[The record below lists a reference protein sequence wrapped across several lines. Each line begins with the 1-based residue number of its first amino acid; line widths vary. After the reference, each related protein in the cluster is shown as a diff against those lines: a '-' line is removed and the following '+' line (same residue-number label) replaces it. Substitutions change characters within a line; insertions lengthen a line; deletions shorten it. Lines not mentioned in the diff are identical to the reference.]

1 MAEPS
6 IVMVKSDKSGSPLGR
21 FDAVPTSCTGDWQT
35 CQVALDLNPGEW
47 AVLGV
52 IAQEP
57 AHGFAV
63 AQLLAPDGSIGRVWA
78 VPRPLVYQH
87 IKKLTE
93 LGLVAPR
100 RAEPGRRG
108 PQRTPLGA
116 TPAGRRAVK
125 RWLEQPVEHVRD
137 VRSLLLLKL
146 ALLDRAHQQ
155 AGPLVAAQ
163 RTRVQ
168 AQVDAL
174 NISKKSADG
183 FDRVLLEWRMAGTRS
198 TLDFLDAVQKL
209 TPATR

>member
-1 MAEPS
+1 MR
-6 IVMVKSDKSGSPLGR
+6 VN
-21 FDAVPTSCTGDWQT
+21 
-35 CQVALDLNPGEW
+35 LNPGEW

-52 IAQEP
+52 ITQEP
-57 AHGFAV
+57 THGFAV
-63 AQLLAPDGSIGRVWA
+63 AQLLAPEGPIGRVWA

-100 RAEPGRRG
+100 RAEPGQRG

-116 TPAGRRAVK
+116 TTAGRRAVK
-125 RWLEQPVEHVRD
+125 RWLGQPVDHVRD

-146 ALLDRAHQQ
+146 ALLDRANQE

-163 RTRVQ
+163 RERVE

-174 NISKKSADG
+174 NLSRKGAAG

-198 TLDFLDAVQKL
+198 TLDFLDAVQQL
-209 TPATR
+209 IPSSR